1 MASLFFQRSCAVLF
15 GLVLVAVVVA
25 SLVPP
30 SALPDL
36 VRDGWDKGWH
46 AGAYAGVTAL
56 GLLARLW
63 RPWFLVLGLALIGAG
78 VEWAQSWTSVRQADP
93 TDILANLAGI
103 GCAVLVWRVL
113 GCSASPSRRD

>member
-46 AGAYAGVTAL
+46 AGAYAGVTVL

-63 RPWFLVLGLALIGAG
+63 RPRFLVFVLALIGAG

-113 GCSASPSRRD
+113 GCPASTSRRD